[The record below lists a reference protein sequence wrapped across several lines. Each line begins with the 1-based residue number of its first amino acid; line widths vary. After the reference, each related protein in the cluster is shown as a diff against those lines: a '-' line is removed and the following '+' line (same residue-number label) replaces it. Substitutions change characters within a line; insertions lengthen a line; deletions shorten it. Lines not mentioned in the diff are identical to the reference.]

1 MKVDTLLKNVG
12 KSYDKHLAACR
23 ELTRYVIDNVVEDVD
38 DYEFYSF
45 AVFSSSADGIALE
58 MEIEEDKKQKIDSY
72 YKKGIKICDIVGV
85 IDTYKQ
91 EKRKVTIKE
100 IFERSF

>member
-1 MKVDTLLKNVG
+1 MLKNVG

-23 ELTRYVIDNVVEDVD
+23 ELTRFVVDNVVEDMD

-45 AVFSSSADGIALE
+45 AVFCSSADGIALE
-58 MEIEEDKKQKIDSY
+58 MEIDEDKKQQINSY
-72 YKKGIKICDIVGV
+72 YRKGVKICNIEE
-85 IDTYKQ
+85 IIEIYKR

-100 IFERSF
+100 IFERRF